1 MAANIKEIKSRIK
14 GVQSTHKITKAMEVV
29 SSTKFKRYSKLVQES
44 RPYSEAMDGI
54 LKNIATGIKNEK
66 SPLFDGKAEVKKIGV
81 VLMTSDRGLCG
92 GFNSQANKALEKL
105 KVANPD
111 KKVSI
116 IAIGKKGR
124 DYCRK
129 RDYDL
134 KGEYIQLIP
143 ETMFDKAKEIS
154 ENIVDFY
161 LEDIFDEVY
170 VIYSKFIS
178 AVSSDLTTKRLIPI
192 DKVESESN
200 EPYIFEPSAEYI
212 LSTLLPKYLNI
223 VLYQC
228 ILDNTASEHAARK
241 TAMKNATDN
250 ADELV
255 DSLTLQFNRA
265 RQAAITQEIAEIVS
279 GSIAQQ

>member
-29 SSTKFKRYSKLVQES
+29 SSTKFKRYSKLVGES

-54 LKNIATGIKNEK
+54 LRNIATGIKNEK
-66 SPLFDGKAEVKKIGV
+66 NALFDGKAEVKKIGV
-81 VLMTSDRGLCG
+81 ILMTSDRGLCG
-92 GFNSQANKALEKL
+92 GFNSQANKALERL
-105 KVANPD
+105 KAENPD

-116 IAIGKKGR
+116 IAVGKKGR
-124 DYCRK
+124 DYCKK

-143 ETMFDKAKEIS
+143 ESMFDKAKEIS

-170 VIYSKFIS
+170 IIYSKFVS

-192 DKVESESN
+192 EKVESESN

-223 VLYQC
+223 VLYQS

-241 TAMKNATDN
+241 AAMKNATDN

-255 DSLTLQFNRA
+255 GSLTLQFNRA

-279 GSIAQQ
+279 GSLAQQ

>member
-29 SSTKFKRYSKLVQES
+29 SSTKFKRYSKLVGES

-66 SPLFDGKAEVKKIGV
+66 NPLFDGKAEVKKIGV

-92 GFNSQANKALEKL
+92 GFNSQANKALERLKL
-105 KVANPD
+105 ANSD

-116 IAIGKKGR
+116 IAVGKKGR
-124 DYCRK
+124 DYCKK

-143 ETMFDKAKEIS
+143 ESMFDKAKEIS

-170 VIYSKFIS
+170 IIYSKFIS
-178 AVSSDLTTKRLIPI
+178 VINSELTTKRLIPI
-192 DKVESESN
+192 EKIESESN
-200 EPYIFEPSAEYI
+200 QPYIFEPSAEYI

-223 VLYQC
+223 VLYQS

-250 ADELV
+250 ANVLV
-255 DSLTLQFNRA
+255 ESLTLQFNRA

-279 GSIAQQ
+279 GSLAQQ

>member
-14 GVQSTHKITKAMEVV
+14 GVQSTHKITKAMEIV
-29 SSTKFKRYSKLVQES
+29 SSTKFKRYSKLVSES

-54 LKNIATGIKNEK
+54 LKNIAAGVKSERNE
-66 SPLFDGKAEVKKIGV
+66 LFDGRSEVKKIGV

-92 GFNSQANKALEKL
+92 GFNSQAHKAFERL
-105 KVANPD
+105 VAANPD

-116 IAIGKKGR
+116 IAVGRKGR
-124 DYCRK
+124 DYCKK
-129 RDYDL
+129 RNYDL

-143 ETMFDKAKEIS
+143 ENMFDKAKEIS

-161 LEDIFDEVY
+161 LEGIFDEVY

-178 AVSSDLTTKRLIPI
+178 ALSSELTTKRLIPI
-192 DKVESESN
+192 EKVEAETN
-200 EPYIFEPSAEYI
+200 IPYIFEPSAEYI

-223 VLYQC
+223 ELYQS

-241 TAMKNATDN
+241 AAMKSATDN

-255 DSLTLQFNRA
+255 ESLTLQFNRA

-279 GSIAQQ
+279 GALAQK

>member
-29 SSTKFKRYSKLVQES
+29 SSTKFKRYSKLVGES

-54 LKNIATGIKNEK
+54 LRNIATGIKNEK
-66 SPLFDGKAEVKKIGV
+66 NSLFDGKAEVKKIGV

-92 GFNSQANKALEKL
+92 GFNSQANKALERL
-105 KVANPD
+105 KAVNPD

-116 IAIGKKGR
+116 IAVGKKGR
-124 DYCRK
+124 DYCKK

-143 ETMFDKAKEIS
+143 ESMFDKAKEIS

-170 VIYSKFIS
+170 IIYSKFVS
-178 AVSSDLTTKRLIPI
+178 AVTSDLTTKRLIPI
-192 DKVESESN
+192 EKVESESN

-223 VLYQC
+223 VLYQS

-255 DSLTLQFNRA
+255 GSLTLQFNRA

-279 GSIAQQ
+279 GSLAQQ

>member
-29 SSTKFKRYSKLVQES
+29 SSTKFKRYSKLVEES
-44 RPYSEAMDGI
+44 RPYSEAIDGI
-54 LKNIATGIKNEK
+54 LCNIATGVKSEKN
-66 SPLFDGKAEVKKIGV
+66 SLFDGKAEVKKIGV

-92 GFNSQANKALEKL
+92 GFNSQANKALERL
-105 KVANPD
+105 KAEHPD

-116 IAIGKKGR
+116 IAVGKKGR
-124 DYCRK
+124 DYCKK

-143 ETMFDKAKEIS
+143 ESMFDKAKEIS
-154 ENIVDFY
+154 ENIIDFY
-161 LEDIFDEVY
+161 FEDIFDEVY
-170 VIYSKFIS
+170 IIYSKF
-178 AVSSDLTTKRLIPI
+178 VTVMSSDLTTKRLIPI
-192 DKVESESN
+192 EKIESESN

-223 VLYQC
+223 VLYQA

-241 TAMKNATDN
+241 TAMKSATDN
-250 ADELV
+250 AEDLV
-255 DSLTLQFNRA
+255 EGLTLQFNRA

-279 GSIAQQ
+279 GSLAQQ

>member
-1 MAANIKEIKSRIK
+1 
-14 GVQSTHKITKAMEVV
+14 MEVV
-29 SSTKFKRYSKLVQES
+29 SSTKFKRYSKLVGES

-54 LKNIATGIKNEK
+54 LRNIATGIKNEK
-66 SPLFDGKAEVKKIGV
+66 NSLFDGKAEVKKIGV

-92 GFNSQANKALEKL
+92 GFNSQANKALERL
-105 KVANPD
+105 KAENPD

-116 IAIGKKGR
+116 IAVGKKGR
-124 DYCRK
+124 DYCKK

-143 ETMFDKAKEIS
+143 ESMFDKAKEIS

-161 LEDIFDEVY
+161 LEDIFDEVHI
-170 VIYSKFIS
+170 IYSKFVS

-192 DKVESESN
+192 EKVESESN
-200 EPYIFEPSAEYI
+200 DPYIFEPSAEYI

-223 VLYQC
+223 VLYQA

-255 DSLTLQFNRA
+255 GSLTLQFNRA

-279 GSIAQQ
+279 GSLAQQ

>member
-29 SSTKFKRYSKLVQES
+29 SSTKFKRYSKLVGES

-66 SPLFDGKAEVKKIGV
+66 NPLFDGKAEVKKIGV

-92 GFNSQANKALEKL
+92 GFNSQANKALERL

-116 IAIGKKGR
+116 IAVGKKGR
-124 DYCRK
+124 DYCKK

-143 ETMFDKAKEIS
+143 ESMFDKAKEIS

-170 VIYSKFIS
+170 IIYSKFIS
-178 AVSSDLTTKRLIPI
+178 VVNSELTTKRLIPI
-192 DKVESESN
+192 EKIESEDN
-200 EPYIFEPSAEYI
+200 QPYIFEPSAEYI

-223 VLYQC
+223 VLYQS

-241 TAMKNATDN
+241 TAMKSATDN

-255 DSLTLQFNRA
+255 GSLTLQYNRA

-279 GSIAQQ
+279 GSLAQQ

>member
-14 GVQSTHKITKAMEVV
+14 GVQSTRKITKAMEVV
-29 SSTKFKRYSKLVQES
+29 SSTKFKRYSKLVEES

-66 SPLFDGKAEVKKIGV
+66 NPLFDGKSEVKKIGV

-92 GFNSQANKALEKL
+92 GFNSQANKALERLKL
-105 KVANPD
+105 AHPD

-116 IAIGKKGR
+116 IAVGKKGR
-124 DYCRK
+124 DYCKK

-134 KGEYIQLIP
+134 KGEYLQLIP
-143 ETMFDKAKEIS
+143 ENMFDKAKEIS

-170 VIYSKFIS
+170 IIYSKFIT
-178 AVSSDLTTKRLIPI
+178 VMSSELTTKRLIPI
-192 DKVESESN
+192 EKIESEDN
-200 EPYIFEPSAEYI
+200 QPYIFEPSVEYI

-223 VLYQC
+223 VLYQS

-241 TAMKNATDN
+241 TAMKSATDN
-250 ADELV
+250 AEDLV
-255 DSLTLQFNRA
+255 GSLTLQFNRA

-279 GSIAQQ
+279 GSLAQQ

>member
-29 SSTKFKRYSKLVQES
+29 SSTKFKRYSKLVGES

-54 LKNIATGIKNEK
+54 LRNIATGIKNEK
-66 SPLFDGKAEVKKIGV
+66 NSLFDGKAEVKKIGV

-92 GFNSQANKALEKL
+92 GFNSQANKALERL
-105 KVANPD
+105 KAENPD

-116 IAIGKKGR
+116 IAVGKKGR
-124 DYCRK
+124 DYCKK

-143 ETMFDKAKEIS
+143 ENMFDKAKEIS

-170 VIYSKFIS
+170 IIYSKFVS

-192 DKVESESN
+192 EKVESDSN

-223 VLYQC
+223 VLYQA

-255 DSLTLQFNRA
+255 GSLTLQFNRA

-279 GSIAQQ
+279 GSLAQQ

>member
-29 SSTKFKRYSKLVQES
+29 SSTKFKRYSKLVEES

-54 LKNIATGIKNEK
+54 LSNIATGVKSEKN
-66 SPLFDGKAEVKKIGV
+66 SLFDGKSEVKKIGV

-92 GFNSQANKALEKL
+92 GFNSQASKALERL
-105 KVANPD
+105 KAEHPD

-116 IAIGKKGR
+116 IAVGKKGR
-124 DYCRK
+124 DYCKK

-143 ETMFDKAKEIS
+143 ESMFDKAKEIS
-154 ENIVDFY
+154 ENIIDFY

-170 VIYSKFIS
+170 IIYSKFVTVIS
-178 AVSSDLTTKRLIPI
+178 SNLTTKRLIPI
-192 DKVESESN
+192 EKVESESN

-223 VLYQC
+223 VLYQA

-241 TAMKNATDN
+241 TAMKSATDN
-250 ADELV
+250 AEELV
-255 DSLTLQFNRA
+255 EGLTLQFNRA

-279 GSIAQQ
+279 GSLAQQ

>member
-29 SSTKFKRYSKLVQES
+29 SSTKFKRYSKLVGES

-54 LKNIATGIKNEK
+54 LRNIATGIKNEK
-66 SPLFDGKAEVKKIGV
+66 NALFDGKAEVKKIGV
-81 VLMTSDRGLCG
+81 ILMTSDRGLCG

-105 KVANPD
+105 KAENPD

-116 IAIGKKGR
+116 IAVGKKGR
-124 DYCRK
+124 DYCKK

-143 ETMFDKAKEIS
+143 ESMFDKAKEIS

-170 VIYSKFIS
+170 IIYSKFVS

-192 DKVESESN
+192 EKVESESN

-223 VLYQC
+223 VLYQS

-241 TAMKNATDN
+241 AAMKNATDN

-255 DSLTLQFNRA
+255 ESLTLEFNRA

-279 GSIAQQ
+279 GSLAQQ

>member
-29 SSTKFKRYSKLVQES
+29 SSTKFKRYSKLVGES

-54 LKNIATGIKNEK
+54 LRNIATGIKNEK
-66 SPLFDGKAEVKKIGV
+66 NSLFDGKAEVKKIGV

-92 GFNSQANKALEKL
+92 GFNSQANKALERL
-105 KVANPD
+105 KAENPD

-116 IAIGKKGR
+116 IAVGKKGR
-124 DYCRK
+124 DYCKK

-143 ETMFDKAKEIS
+143 ESMFDKAKEIG

-170 VIYSKFIS
+170 IIYSKFVSVI
-178 AVSSDLTTKRLIPI
+178 SSDLTTKRLIPI
-192 DKVESESN
+192 EKVESESN

-223 VLYQC
+223 VLYQA

-241 TAMKNATDN
+241 TAMKSATDN

-255 DSLTLQFNRA
+255 GSLTLQFNRA

-279 GSIAQQ
+279 GSLAQQ

>member
-1 MAANIKEIKSRIK
+1 VAANIKEIKSRIK

-29 SSTKFKRYSKLVQES
+29 SSTKFKRYSKLVEES

-54 LKNIATGIKNEK
+54 LSNIATGVKSEKN
-66 SPLFDGKAEVKKIGV
+66 SLFDGKAEVKKIGV

-92 GFNSQANKALEKL
+92 GFNSQASKALERL
-105 KVANPD
+105 KAEHPD

-116 IAIGKKGR
+116 IAVGKKGR
-124 DYCRK
+124 DYCKK

-143 ETMFDKAKEIS
+143 ESMFDKAKEIS
-154 ENIVDFY
+154 ENIIDFY

-170 VIYSKFIS
+170 IIYSKFVTVIS
-178 AVSSDLTTKRLIPI
+178 SNLTTKRLIPI
-192 DKVESESN
+192 EKVESESN

-223 VLYQC
+223 VLYQA

-241 TAMKNATDN
+241 TAMKSATDN
-250 ADELV
+250 AEELV
-255 DSLTLQFNRA
+255 EGLTLQFNRA

-279 GSIAQQ
+279 GSLAQQ

>member
-29 SSTKFKRYSKLVQES
+29 SSTKFKRYSKLVGES

-54 LKNIATGIKNEK
+54 LRNIATGIKNEK
-66 SPLFDGKAEVKKIGV
+66 NSLFDGKAEVKKIGV

-92 GFNSQANKALEKL
+92 GFNSQATKALEKL
-105 KVANPD
+105 KAENPD

-116 IAIGKKGR
+116 IAVGKKGR
-124 DYCRK
+124 DYCKK

-143 ETMFDKAKEIS
+143 ESMFDKAKEIS

-170 VIYSKFIS
+170 IIYSKFVS

-192 DKVESESN
+192 EKVESESN

-223 VLYQC
+223 VLYQS

-255 DSLTLQFNRA
+255 GSLTLQFNRA

-279 GSIAQQ
+279 GSLAQQ

>member
-29 SSTKFKRYSKLVQES
+29 SSTKFKRYSKLVGES

-54 LKNIATGIKNEK
+54 LRNIATGIKNEK
-66 SPLFDGKAEVKKIGV
+66 NSLFDGKAEVKKIGV

-92 GFNSQANKALEKL
+92 GFNSQANKALERL
-105 KVANPD
+105 KAENPD

-116 IAIGKKGR
+116 IAVGKKGR
-124 DYCRK
+124 DYCKK

-143 ETMFDKAKEIS
+143 ESMFEKAKEIS

-170 VIYSKFIS
+170 IIYSKFVS

-192 DKVESESN
+192 EKVESESN

-223 VLYQC
+223 VLYQA

-255 DSLTLQFNRA
+255 GSLTLQFNRA

-279 GSIAQQ
+279 GSLAQQ

>member
-1 MAANIKEIKSRIK
+1 VAANIKEIKSRIK

-29 SSTKFKRYSKLVQES
+29 SSTKFKKFSKLVGES

-54 LKNIATGIKNEK
+54 LRNIATGIKNEK
-66 SPLFDGKAEVKKIGV
+66 NSLFDGKAEVKKIGV

-92 GFNSQANKALEKL
+92 GFNSQTNKALERL
-105 KVANPD
+105 KAENSD

-116 IAIGKKGR
+116 IAVGKKGR
-124 DYCRK
+124 DYCKK

-143 ETMFDKAKEIS
+143 ENMFDKAKEIS

-170 VIYSKFIS
+170 IIYSKF
-178 AVSSDLTTKRLIPI
+178 VSVVNSKLTTKRLIPI
-192 DKVESESN
+192 EKVESESN
-200 EPYIFEPSAEYI
+200 DPYIFEPSAEYI

-223 VLYQC
+223 VLYQA

-241 TAMKNATDN
+241 TAMKSATDN

-255 DSLTLQFNRA
+255 ESLTLQFNRA

-279 GSIAQQ
+279 GSLAQQ

>member
-1 MAANIKEIKSRIK
+1 VAANIKEIKSRIK

>member
-29 SSTKFKRYSKLVQES
+29 SSTKFKRYSKLVKES

-66 SPLFDGKAEVKKIGV
+66 NSLFDGKAEVKKIGV

-105 KVANPD
+105 KAANPD

-116 IAIGKKGR
+116 IAVGKKGR
-124 DYCRK
+124 DYCKK

-134 KGEYIQLIP
+134 KGEYIQLVP
-143 ETMFDKAKEIS
+143 ENMFDKAKEIS

-178 AVSSDLTTKRLIPI
+178 AVSSELTTKRLIPI
-192 DKVESESN
+192 EKVESESN

-223 VLYQC
+223 ELYQA
-228 ILDNTASEHAARK
+228 ILDNTTSEHSARK
-241 TAMKNATDN
+241 NAMKSATDN
-250 ADELV
+250 ADDLV
-255 DSLTLQFNRA
+255 GSLTLQFNRA

-279 GSIAQQ
+279 GSLAQQ

>member
-29 SSTKFKRYSKLVQES
+29 SSTKFKRYSKLVEES

-54 LKNIATGIKNEK
+54 LSNIATGVKSEKN
-66 SPLFDGKAEVKKIGV
+66 SLFDGKAEVKKIGV

-92 GFNSQANKALEKL
+92 GFNSQASKALERL
-105 KVANPD
+105 KAEHPD

-116 IAIGKKGR
+116 IAVGKKGR
-124 DYCRK
+124 DYCKK

-143 ETMFDKAKEIS
+143 ESMFDKAKEIS
-154 ENIVDFY
+154 ENIIDFY

-170 VIYSKFIS
+170 IIYSKFVTVIS
-178 AVSSDLTTKRLIPI
+178 SNLTTKRLIPI
-192 DKVESESN
+192 EKIESESN

-223 VLYQC
+223 VLYQA

-241 TAMKNATDN
+241 TAMKSATDN
-250 ADELV
+250 AEELV
-255 DSLTLQFNRA
+255 EGLTLQFNRA

-279 GSIAQQ
+279 GSLAQQ

>member
-29 SSTKFKRYSKLVQES
+29 SSTKFKRYSKLVEES

-54 LKNIATGIKNEK
+54 LSNIATGVKSEKN
-66 SPLFDGKAEVKKIGV
+66 SLFDGKAEVKKIGV

-92 GFNSQANKALEKL
+92 GFNSQASKALERL
-105 KVANPD
+105 KAEHPD

-116 IAIGKKGR
+116 IAVGKKGR
-124 DYCRK
+124 DYCKK

-143 ETMFDKAKEIS
+143 ESMFDKAKEIS
-154 ENIVDFY
+154 ENIIDFY

-170 VIYSKFIS
+170 IIYSKFVTVIS
-178 AVSSDLTTKRLIPI
+178 SNLTTKRLIPI
-192 DKVESESN
+192 EKVESESN

-223 VLYQC
+223 VLYQA

-241 TAMKNATDN
+241 TAMKSATDN
-250 ADELV
+250 AEELV
-255 DSLTLQFNRA
+255 EGLTLQFNRA

-279 GSIAQQ
+279 GSLAQQ

>member
-29 SSTKFKRYSKLVQES
+29 SSTKFKRYSKLVGES

-54 LKNIATGIKNEK
+54 LSNIATGIKNEK
-66 SPLFDGKAEVKKIGV
+66 NSLFDGKAEVKKIGV

-92 GFNSQANKALEKL
+92 GFNSQANKALERL
-105 KVANPD
+105 KAENPD

-116 IAIGKKGR
+116 IAVGKKGR
-124 DYCRK
+124 DYCKK

-143 ETMFDKAKEIS
+143 ESMFDKAKEIS

-170 VIYSKFIS
+170 IIYSKFVS
-178 AVSSDLTTKRLIPI
+178 AVTSDLTTKRLIPI
-192 DKVESESN
+192 EKVESESN

-223 VLYQC
+223 VLYQA

-241 TAMKNATDN
+241 TAMKSATDN
-250 ADELV
+250 AEELV
-255 DSLTLQFNRA
+255 DGLTLQFNRA

-279 GSIAQQ
+279 GSLAQQ

>member
-29 SSTKFKRYSKLVQES
+29 SSTKFKRYSKLVGES

-54 LKNIATGIKNEK
+54 LRNIATGIKNEK
-66 SPLFDGKAEVKKIGV
+66 NSLFDGKAEVKKIGV

-92 GFNSQANKALEKL
+92 GFNSQANKALERL
-105 KVANPD
+105 KAENPD

-116 IAIGKKGR
+116 IAVGKKGR
-124 DYCRK
+124 DYCKK

-143 ETMFDKAKEIS
+143 ENMFDKAKEIS

-170 VIYSKFIS
+170 IIYSKF
-178 AVSSDLTTKRLIPI
+178 VSVIASNLTTKRLIPI
-192 DKVESESN
+192 EKVESDSN

-223 VLYQC
+223 VLYQS

-241 TAMKNATDN
+241 TAMKSATDN
-250 ADELV
+250 ANDLV
-255 DSLTLQFNRA
+255 ESLTLQFNRA

-279 GSIAQQ
+279 GSLAQQ

>member
-1 MAANIKEIKSRIK
+1 MAANIKEIRSRIK
-14 GVQSTHKITKAMEVV
+14 GVQSTHKITKAMEIV
-29 SSTKFKRYSKLVQES
+29 SSTKFKRYSKLVGES
-44 RPYSEAMDGI
+44 RPYSEAIDGI
-54 LKNIATGIKNEK
+54 LKNIAKGVKNEK
-66 SPLFDGKAEVKKIGV
+66 NPLFDGKDEVKKIGV

-105 KVANPD
+105 IAKNPD

-124 DYCRK
+124 DYCK
-129 RDYDL
+129 KKNYDL
-134 KGEYIQLIP
+134 KGEYIQLIT
-143 ETMFDKAKEIS
+143 ENMFDKAKEIS
-154 ENIVDFY
+154 ENIVEFY

-170 VIYSKFIS
+170 IIYSKFIS
-178 AVSSDLTTKRLIPI
+178 VMSSNLTTKRLIPI
-192 DKVESESN
+192 EKVESESD

-223 VLYQC
+223 VLYQS
-228 ILDNTASEHAARK
+228 ILDNTTSEHAARK
-241 TAMKNATDN
+241 NAMKNATDN

-255 DSLTLQFNRA
+255 ENLTLQFNRA

-279 GSIAQQ
+279 GSLAQQ

>member
-29 SSTKFKRYSKLVQES
+29 SSTKFKRYSKLVGES

-66 SPLFDGKAEVKKIGV
+66 NPLFDGKDVVKKIGV

-92 GFNSQANKALEKL
+92 GFNSQAAKALERL
-105 KVANPD
+105 KAENPD

-116 IAIGKKGR
+116 IAVGKKGR
-124 DYCRK
+124 DYCKK

-143 ETMFDKAKEIS
+143 ESMFEKAKEIS

-170 VIYSKFIS
+170 IIYSKFVS

-192 DKVESESN
+192 EKVESESN

-223 VLYQC
+223 VLYQS

-255 DSLTLQFNRA
+255 GSLTLQYNRA

-279 GSIAQQ
+279 GSLAQQ

>member
-29 SSTKFKRYSKLVQES
+29 SSTKFKRYSKLVGES

-54 LKNIATGIKNEK
+54 LRNIATGIKNEK
-66 SPLFDGKAEVKKIGV
+66 NSLFDGKAEVKKIGV

-92 GFNSQANKALEKL
+92 GFNSQANKALERL
-105 KVANPD
+105 KAENPD

-116 IAIGKKGR
+116 IAVGKKGR
-124 DYCRK
+124 DYCKK

-143 ETMFDKAKEIS
+143 ESMFDKAKEIS

-170 VIYSKFIS
+170 IIYSKFVS

-192 DKVESESN
+192 EKVESESN

-223 VLYQC
+223 VLYQS

-255 DSLTLQFNRA
+255 GSLTLQFNRA

-279 GSIAQQ
+279 GSLAQQ

>member
-1 MAANIKEIKSRIK
+1 
-14 GVQSTHKITKAMEVV
+14 MEVV
-29 SSTKFKRYSKLVQES
+29 SSTKFKRYSKLVGES

-66 SPLFDGKAEVKKIGV
+66 NPLFDGKDVVKKIGV

-92 GFNSQANKALEKL
+92 GFNSQAAKALERL
-105 KVANPD
+105 KAENPD

-116 IAIGKKGR
+116 IAVGKKGR
-124 DYCRK
+124 DYCKK

-143 ETMFDKAKEIS
+143 ESMFEKAKEIS

-170 VIYSKFIS
+170 IIYSKFVS

-192 DKVESESN
+192 EKVESESN

-223 VLYQC
+223 VLYQS

-255 DSLTLQFNRA
+255 GSLTLQYNRA

-279 GSIAQQ
+279 GSLAQQ

>member
-29 SSTKFKRYSKLVQES
+29 SSTKFKRYSKLVGES

-54 LKNIATGIKNEK
+54 LSNIATGIKNEK
-66 SPLFDGKAEVKKIGV
+66 NPLFDGKAEVKKIGV

-92 GFNSQANKALEKL
+92 GFNSQANKALERL
-105 KVANPD
+105 KAENPD

-116 IAIGKKGR
+116 IAVGKKGR
-124 DYCRK
+124 DYCKK

-143 ETMFDKAKEIS
+143 ENMFDKAKEIS

-161 LEDIFDEVY
+161 LEGIFDEVY
-170 VIYSKFIS
+170 IIYSKFVSVI
-178 AVSSDLTTKRLIPI
+178 SSDLTTKRLIPI
-192 DKVESESN
+192 EKVESDSN

-223 VLYQC
+223 VLYQA
-228 ILDNTASEHAARK
+228 ILDNTTSEHAARK
-241 TAMKNATDN
+241 TAMKSATDN
-250 ADELV
+250 ANDLV
-255 DSLTLQFNRA
+255 ESLTLQFNRA

-279 GSIAQQ
+279 GSLAQQ

>member
-29 SSTKFKRYSKLVQES
+29 SSTKFKRYSKLVGES

-54 LKNIATGIKNEK
+54 LRNIATGIKNEK
-66 SPLFDGKAEVKKIGV
+66 NALFDGKAEVKKIGV

-92 GFNSQANKALEKL
+92 GFNSQANKALERL
-105 KVANPD
+105 KAENPD

-116 IAIGKKGR
+116 IAVGKKGR
-124 DYCRK
+124 DYCKK
-129 RDYDL
+129 RNYDL

-143 ETMFDKAKEIS
+143 ESMFDKAKEIS

-170 VIYSKFIS
+170 IIYSKFVS

-192 DKVESESN
+192 EKVESDSN

-223 VLYQC
+223 VLYQS

-255 DSLTLQFNRA
+255 GSLTLQFNRA

-279 GSIAQQ
+279 GSLAQQ

>member
-29 SSTKFKRYSKLVQES
+29 SSTKFKKFSKLVGES

-54 LKNIATGIKNEK
+54 LRNIATGIKNEK
-66 SPLFDGKAEVKKIGV
+66 NSLFDGKAEVKKIGV

-92 GFNSQANKALEKL
+92 GFNSQTNKALERL
-105 KVANPD
+105 KAENSD

-116 IAIGKKGR
+116 IAVGKKGR
-124 DYCRK
+124 DYCKK

-143 ETMFDKAKEIS
+143 ENMFDKAKEIS

-170 VIYSKFIS
+170 IIYSKF
-178 AVSSDLTTKRLIPI
+178 VSVVNSKLTTKRLIPI
-192 DKVESESN
+192 EKVESESN
-200 EPYIFEPSAEYI
+200 DPYIFEPSAEYI

-223 VLYQC
+223 VLYQA

-241 TAMKNATDN
+241 TAMKSATDN

-255 DSLTLQFNRA
+255 ESLTLQFNRA

-279 GSIAQQ
+279 GSLAQQ

>member
-1 MAANIKEIKSRIK
+1 VAANIKEIKSRIK

-29 SSTKFKRYSKLVQES
+29 SSTKFKRYSKLVGES

-54 LKNIATGIKNEK
+54 LHNIAAGIKSEK
-66 SPLFDGKAEVKKIGV
+66 NSLFDGKSEVKKIGV

-92 GFNSQANKALEKL
+92 GFNSQANKALERL
-105 KVANPD
+105 KAEHPD

-116 IAIGKKGR
+116 IAVGKKGR
-124 DYCRK
+124 DYCKK

-134 KGEYIQLIP
+134 KGEYIQLIL
-143 ETMFDKAKEIS
+143 ESMFDKAKEIS
-154 ENIVDFY
+154 ENIIDFY

-170 VIYSKFIS
+170 IIYSKFVSVI
-178 AVSSDLTTKRLIPI
+178 SSDLTTKRLIPI
-192 DKVESESN
+192 EKIESESN

-223 VLYQC
+223 VLYQA

-241 TAMKNATDN
+241 TAMKSATDN
-250 ADELV
+250 AEDLV
-255 DSLTLQFNRA
+255 EGLTLQFNRA

-279 GSIAQQ
+279 GSLAQQ

>member
-1 MAANIKEIKSRIK
+1 VAANIKEIKSRIK

-29 SSTKFKRYSKLVQES
+29 SSTKFKRYSKLVGES

-54 LKNIATGIKNEK
+54 LRNIATGIKNEK
-66 SPLFDGKAEVKKIGV
+66 NSLFDGKAEVKKIGV

-92 GFNSQANKALEKL
+92 GFNSQANKALERL
-105 KVANPD
+105 KAVNPD

-116 IAIGKKGR
+116 IAVGKKGR
-124 DYCRK
+124 DYCKK

-143 ETMFDKAKEIS
+143 ESMFDKAKEIS

-170 VIYSKFIS
+170 IIYSKFVS
-178 AVSSDLTTKRLIPI
+178 AVTSDLTTKRLIPI
-192 DKVESESN
+192 EKVESESN

-223 VLYQC
+223 VLYQS

-255 DSLTLQFNRA
+255 GSLTLQFNRA

-279 GSIAQQ
+279 GSLAQQ

>member
-1 MAANIKEIKSRIK
+1 VAANIKEIKSRIK
-14 GVQSTHKITKAMEVV
+14 GVQSTRKITKAMEVV
-29 SSTKFKRYSKLVQES
+29 SSTKFKRYSKLVEES

-66 SPLFDGKAEVKKIGV
+66 NPLFDGKSEVKKIGV

-92 GFNSQANKALEKL
+92 GFNSQANKALERLKL
-105 KVANPD
+105 AHPD

-116 IAIGKKGR
+116 IAVGKKGR
-124 DYCRK
+124 DYCKK

-134 KGEYIQLIP
+134 KGEYLQLIP
-143 ETMFDKAKEIS
+143 ENMFDKAKEIS

-170 VIYSKFIS
+170 IIYSKFIT
-178 AVSSDLTTKRLIPI
+178 VMSSELTTKRLIPI
-192 DKVESESN
+192 EKIESEDN
-200 EPYIFEPSAEYI
+200 QPYIFEPSVEYI

-223 VLYQC
+223 VLYQS

-241 TAMKNATDN
+241 TAMKSATDN
-250 ADELV
+250 AEDLV
-255 DSLTLQFNRA
+255 GSLTLQFNRA

-279 GSIAQQ
+279 GSLAQQ

>member
-29 SSTKFKRYSKLVQES
+29 SSTKFKRYSKLVGES

-54 LKNIATGIKNEK
+54 LRNIATGIKNEK
-66 SPLFDGKAEVKKIGV
+66 NSLFDGKAEVKKIGV

-92 GFNSQANKALEKL
+92 GFNSQANKALERL
-105 KVANPD
+105 KAENPD

-116 IAIGKKGR
+116 IAVGKKGR
-124 DYCRK
+124 DYCKK

-143 ETMFDKAKEIS
+143 ESMFDKAKEIS

-170 VIYSKFIS
+170 IIYSKFVS
-178 AVSSDLTTKRLIPI
+178 AVTSDLTTKRLIPI
-192 DKVESESN
+192 EKVESESN
-200 EPYIFEPSAEYI
+200 DPYIFEPSAEYI

-223 VLYQC
+223 VLYQA

-241 TAMKNATDN
+241 TAMKSATDN
-250 ADELV
+250 AEELV
-255 DSLTLQFNRA
+255 DGLTLQFNRA

-279 GSIAQQ
+279 GSLAQQ

>member
-1 MAANIKEIKSRIK
+1 VAANIKEIKSRIK

-29 SSTKFKRYSKLVQES
+29 SSTKFKRYSKLVGES

-66 SPLFDGKAEVKKIGV
+66 NPLFDGKTEVKKIGV

-92 GFNSQANKALEKL
+92 GFNSQANKALERL
-105 KVANPD
+105 KAANPD

-116 IAIGKKGR
+116 IAVGKKGR
-124 DYCRK
+124 DYCKK

-143 ETMFDKAKEIS
+143 ENMFDKAKEIS

-170 VIYSKFIS
+170 IIYSKF
-178 AVSSDLTTKRLIPI
+178 VSVIASNLTTKRLIPI
-192 DKVESESN
+192 EKVESDSN

-223 VLYQC
+223 VIYQS
-228 ILDNTASEHAARK
+228 ILDNTTSEHAARK
-241 TAMKNATDN
+241 TAMKSATDN
-250 ADELV
+250 ANDLV
-255 DSLTLQFNRA
+255 ESLTLQFNRA

-279 GSIAQQ
+279 GSLAQQ

>member
-29 SSTKFKRYSKLVQES
+29 SSTKFKRYSKLVGES

-54 LKNIATGIKNEK
+54 LRNIATGIKNEK
-66 SPLFDGKAEVKKIGV
+66 NPLFDGKAEVKKIGV

-92 GFNSQANKALEKL
+92 GFNSQANKALERL
-105 KVANPD
+105 KAENPD

-116 IAIGKKGR
+116 IAVGKKGR
-124 DYCRK
+124 DYCKK

-143 ETMFDKAKEIS
+143 ENMFDKAKEIS

-161 LEDIFDEVY
+161 LEGIFDEVY
-170 VIYSKFIS
+170 IIYSKFVSVIS
-178 AVSSDLTTKRLIPI
+178 SNLTTKRLIPI
-192 DKVESESN
+192 EKVESDSN

-223 VLYQC
+223 VLYQS

-241 TAMKNATDN
+241 TAMKSATDN
-250 ADELV
+250 ANDLV
-255 DSLTLQFNRA
+255 ESLTLQFNRA

-279 GSIAQQ
+279 GSLAQQ

>member
-1 MAANIKEIKSRIK
+1 VAANIKEIKSRIK

-29 SSTKFKRYSKLVQES
+29 SSTKFKRYSKLVGES

-66 SPLFDGKAEVKKIGV
+66 NPLFDGKDVVKKIGV

-92 GFNSQANKALEKL
+92 GFNSQAAKALERL
-105 KVANPD
+105 KAENPD

-116 IAIGKKGR
+116 IAVGKKGR
-124 DYCRK
+124 DYCKK

-143 ETMFDKAKEIS
+143 ESMFEKAKEIS

-170 VIYSKFIS
+170 IIYSKFVS

-192 DKVESESN
+192 EKVESESN

-223 VLYQC
+223 VLYQS

-255 DSLTLQFNRA
+255 GSLTLQYNRA

-279 GSIAQQ
+279 GSLAQQ

>member
-29 SSTKFKRYSKLVQES
+29 SSTKFKRYSKLVEES

-54 LKNIATGIKNEK
+54 LSNIATGVKSEKN
-66 SPLFDGKAEVKKIGV
+66 SLFDGKSEVKKIGV

-92 GFNSQANKALEKL
+92 GFNSQASKALERL
-105 KVANPD
+105 KAEHPD

-116 IAIGKKGR
+116 IAVGKKGR
-124 DYCRK
+124 DYCKK

-143 ETMFDKAKEIS
+143 ESMFDKAKEIS
-154 ENIVDFY
+154 ENIIDFY

-170 VIYSKFIS
+170 IIYSKFVTVIS
-178 AVSSDLTTKRLIPI
+178 SNLTTKRLIPI
-192 DKVESESN
+192 EKIESESN

-223 VLYQC
+223 VLYQA

-241 TAMKNATDN
+241 TAMKSATDN
-250 ADELV
+250 AEELV
-255 DSLTLQFNRA
+255 EGLTLQFNRA

-279 GSIAQQ
+279 GSLAQQ

>member
-29 SSTKFKRYSKLVQES
+29 SSTKFKRYSKLVGES

-54 LKNIATGIKNEK
+54 LRNIATGIKNEK
-66 SPLFDGKAEVKKIGV
+66 NSLFDGKAEVKKIGV

-92 GFNSQANKALEKL
+92 GFNSQANKALERL
-105 KVANPD
+105 KAENPD

-116 IAIGKKGR
+116 IAVGKKGR
-124 DYCRK
+124 DYCKK

-143 ETMFDKAKEIS
+143 ESMFDKAKEIS

-161 LEDIFDEVY
+161 LEDIFDEVHI
-170 VIYSKFIS
+170 IYSKFVS
-178 AVSSDLTTKRLIPI
+178 AVTSDLTTKRLIPI
-192 DKVESESN
+192 EKVESESN

-223 VLYQC
+223 VLYQA

-255 DSLTLQFNRA
+255 GSLTLQFNRA

-279 GSIAQQ
+279 GSLAQQ